1 MHTVIRSYT
10 GAPGFAEDLKKRTSD
25 IETEITTVPGFIAY
39 YCLKTTDGA
48 TTVTVCEERTGC
60 DETTKRAAA
69 WLKKN
74 MPNLKIGPPQI
85 IGGEVS
91 FKFASYKTTKV

>member
-1 MHTVIRSYT
+1 MYTVIRNYT
-10 GAPGFAEDLKKRTSD
+10 GAPGFADDLKKRIRD
-25 IETEITTVPGFIAY
+25 IETEISTVPGFIAY

-48 TTVTVCEERTGC
+48 TSVTVCEERTGC
-60 DETTKRAAA
+60 DESNKRASN

-74 MPNLKIGPPQI
+74 MPNLKISPPQI

-91 FKFASYKTTKV
+91 FKFANYKTTKV